1 MLQTFLIGLREGL
14 EAALIVA
21 ILIGYLKRT
30 GQRFAVRRLWLG
42 IVIAVAISLA
52 FGALLTFGPSTLTFE
67 AQEIIGGTLSIVAVG
82 FVTWMIFWMASAS
95 RGLKRELESR
105 ADVAL
110 RGSAVGL
117 ILLGAFAVGREGL
130 ETALFLW
137 AATRAN
143 GGAGGI
149 FAPTL
154 AALAGI
160 LVSIALAWLITR
172 GLLKL
177 NLSTFFRWTGGFL
190 VLIAAGVLA
199 YGFHDLQEAGV
210 LPGLNSLAFDV
221 SEQIP
226 PTSWY
231 GVLLKGVFN
240 FSPATTWLEFGV
252 WWAYVLTIMPL
263 FIARSRSARRKPTTP
278 PVSSSASVA
287 STSASA

>member
-30 GQRFAVRRLWLG
+30 GQRFAVRRLWIG
-42 IVIAVAISLA
+42 IAVAVAISLA

-137 AATRAN
+137 AATRAT
-143 GGAGGI
+143 GEAGGI

-252 WWAYVLTIMPL
+252 WWAYVLTVMPL
-263 FIARSRSARRKPTTP
+263 FITRSRSARRKPTPP

>member
-82 FVTWMIFWMASAS
+82 FVTRMIFWMASAS

-252 WWAYVLTIMPL
+252 WWAYVLTVVPL

-287 STSASA
+287 GTSASA

>member
-1 MLQTFLIGLREGL
+1 MFQTFLIGLREGL

-30 GQRFAVRRLWLG
+30 GQRFAVRRLLLG

-137 AATRAN
+137 AAVQAAGSTTMPNSWRLCAWQSWCSAKACSIVACWPDTSMARLTASLVIFSAN
-143 GGAGGI
+143 DG
-149 FAPTL
+149 L
-154 AALAGI
+154 AAM
-160 LVSIALAWLITR
+160 R
-172 GLLKL
+172 
-177 NLSTFFRWTGGFL
+177 
-190 VLIAAGVLA
+190 
-199 YGFHDLQEAGV
+199 E
-210 LPGLNSLAFDV
+210 
-221 SEQIP
+221 
-226 PTSWY
+226 
-231 GVLLKGVFN
+231 
-240 FSPATTWLEFGV
+240 
-252 WWAYVLTIMPL
+252 
-263 FIARSRSARRKPTTP
+263 
-278 PVSSSASVA
+278 
-287 STSASA
+287 ASACTKA